1 MRRKRI
7 ELRPYY
13 MVLIACAAALLG
25 LVHAEGW
32 IWPLKVAAVMLPVS
46 VLVS

>member
-1 MRRKRI
+1 MRRNRI

-13 MVLIACAAALLG
+13 VVLIVCAAALLG

>member
-7 ELRPYY
+7 ELRPYH
-13 MVLIACAAALLG
+13 VILVVCAAALVG

-46 VLVS
+46 ILVG

>member
-1 MRRKRI
+1 MRRRRI

-13 MVLIACAAALLG
+13 VVLLLCAATLVG

-46 VLVS
+46 VLAS